1 VALYNFNSKSGT
13 TLTDSSGY
21 NNHGTLL
28 NGPNWTRKGKYGSAL
43 VFDGVDDKVVV
54 PDSNSLDLTNRLTL
68 EAWVYPTTAM
78 SGWDTILMKEQP
90 PGNLLYALY
99 ANGDNNLPYGYIYI
113 NGEQGLSGAGTLPLN
128 TWSHLA
134 LAYDGATLRFYVNGQ
149 LVGSKAQTG
158 SIPVTSGPLG
168 IGGNNIWANEYF
180 SGRIDEVRI
189 YNRALSQPEIQND
202 MNTPIN

>member
-1 VALYNFNSKSGT
+1 MYNFNSKSGT
-13 TLTDSSGY
+13 TLNDSSGF

-54 PDSNSLDLTNRLTL
+54 PDSNSLDLTNKLTL
-68 EAWVYPTTAM
+68 EAWVYPTNAM

-90 PGNLLYALY
+90 PTNLLYALY
-99 ANGDNNLPYGYIYI
+99 ANGDNNLPYGYINI
-113 NGEQGLSGAGTLPLN
+113 NGEQGLSWTSTLPLN
-128 TWSHLA
+128 TWSYLA
-134 LAYDGATLRFYVNGQ
+134 LTYDGATLRFYVNGQ

-158 SIPVTSGPLG
+158 SLPVTSGTLG
-168 IGGNNIWANEYF
+168 IGGNNIWPDECFA
-180 SGRIDEVRI
+180 GRIDEIRI
-189 YNRALSQPEIQND
+189 YNRALTQQEIQND